1 MNISNDKKSEL
12 YRAIY
17 QPIMSLRIHIEAVEP
32 SLRQVDEKLFFM
44 ETEIW
49 KEVCKVLRIDKP

>member
-17 QPIMSLRIHIEAVEP
+17 QPIMRLRIHIELTEP
-32 SLRQVDEKLFFM
+32 PLRQVDEKLFFM